1 MSLSKN
7 RKAALAKV
15 EKDKLYAP
23 VEAMNLVKECSSAK
37 FDETVEVHFRLGI
50 AHGLQ
55 LRNQGCRTQPACPNL
70 QCANNAHC
78 LLRGFPLP

>member
-23 VEAMNLVKECSSAK
+23 VEAMNLVK
-37 FDETVEVHFRLGI
+37 
-50 AHGLQ
+50 
-55 LRNQGCRTQPACPNL
+55 
-70 QCANNAHC
+70 
-78 LLRGFPLP
+78 

>member
-37 FDETVEVHFRLGI
+37 FDETVEDH
-50 AHGLQ
+50 
-55 LRNQGCRTQPACPNL
+55 
-70 QCANNAHC
+70 
-78 LLRGFPLP
+78 